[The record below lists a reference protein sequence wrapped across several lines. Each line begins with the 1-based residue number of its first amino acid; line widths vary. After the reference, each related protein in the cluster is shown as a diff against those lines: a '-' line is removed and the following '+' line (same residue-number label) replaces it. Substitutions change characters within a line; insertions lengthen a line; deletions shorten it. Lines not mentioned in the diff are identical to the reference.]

1 MGDFNELVSRAS
13 EEGEVLG
20 AAFSGARL
28 DAMGAVGDRI
38 GGDVQEHG
46 VEDGVEWL
54 RGGRGLGQDGR
65 PRAQGVEGSFEAEAG
80 GVRVVEVGGAEHEG
94 PNEVIGDEVH
104 PELAADH
111 GGGLA
116 TKDIGAESG
125 FDVPEEELGAPAAEV
140 EVGEGGLGVSLGV
153 QEGGGQEDSTGA
165 KAGSAD
171 ADFEF
176 THEERV
182 RQGAEQGGRA
192 PLGTAKGFGAWHD
205 RVAEAQSLA
214 GFDVGFASLVE
225 AEDGVDA
232 ASVKPCDVQ
241 EAAEGAVAEGDIAG
255 AKESPQATQEGRL
268 VEMKGGGHGGKDRAG
283 GQGEQGDHP
292 HDGEA
297 ASGLLG
303 LRLGV

>member
-13 EEGEVLG
+13 EEGVVLG

-28 DAMGAVGDRI
+28 DAMGAVGYRI
-38 GGDVQEHG
+38 GGDVQQHG
-46 VEDGVEWL
+46 VEEGVEL
-54 RGGRGLGQDGR
+54 VRGACGLGQDGR
-65 PRAQGVEGSFEAEAG
+65 PSAQGVQGSFEAKAG
-80 GVRVVEVGGAEHEG
+80 GVCVVEAGGAEHEG
-94 PNEVIGDEVH
+94 ANEVIGDEVH

-125 FDVPEEELGAPAAEV
+125 FDVAQEEFGAPAPEV
-140 EVGEGGLGVSLGV
+140 EVGEGGLGVSLGI

-171 ADFEF
+171 ADFDLA
-176 THEERV
+176 HEERV
-182 RQGAEQGGRA
+182 RQGAEQGGGD
-192 PLGTAKGFGAWHD
+192 PLGTANGFGPLHD
-205 RVAEAQSLA
+205 MVAEAQSLA
-214 GFDVGFASLVE
+214 GFEVGFASLVE
-225 AEDGVDA
+225 AEDGVDPA
-232 ASVKPCDVQ
+232 CVKPCDVQ

-268 VEMKGGGHGGKDRAG
+268 VNVKGAGGGRKDGAG
-283 GQGEQGDHP
+283 GQGKNGDEA

-297 ASGLLG
+297 ASGLLA